1 MGFPVSD
8 QVDLMLPLLRLQP
21 VLGASVVAN
30 TTAAEN
36 DDDGP
41 HQPKPC
47 RGGERDV
54 SQGSRATSNPEK
66 PINVMGKIPRKCRS
80 EPRAALQAEIH
91 GLGGSAR
98 AHLHKGLLLWEP
110 ALIWVILC
118 MFLYNMEHAY

>member
-8 QVDLMLPLLRLQP
+8 QVDLMLPLLGLQP

-54 SQGSRATSNPEK
+54 SQGARATSNPEK
-66 PINVMGKIPRKCRS
+66 PINMTGRS
-80 EPRAALQAEIH
+80 
-91 GLGGSAR
+91 LGSVDLNPVPPYRQKYTDWEVLHVPTCIRDCCSGSLR
-98 AHLHKGLLLWEP
+98 
-110 ALIWVILC
+110 
-118 MFLYNMEHAY
+118 